1 MDKTH
6 RLLLRVAATATLL
19 FAAGHMLGAASSWS
33 PMGETPVLQSMR
45 EFSFEVS
52 GATRTY
58 WHFYY
63 GFGVYIGL
71 LLAVQAIT
79 LWQFASLPFRAIQ
92 HILATIAVAWMV
104 GTAILW
110 HYIFVVPAVFSLV
123 CTTCIVAALLSGRRQ
138 HEEG

>member
-1 MDKTH
+1 MDLTP
-6 RLLLRVAATATLL
+6 RFLLRAAATATLV

-33 PMGETPVLQSMR
+33 PLGETPVLQSMR

-71 LLAVQAIT
+71 LLAVQAMV
-79 LWQFASLPFRAIQ
+79 LWQLASLPSRAIQ
-92 HILATIAVAWMV
+92 HILATTAVAWMI

-110 HYIFVVPAVFSLV
+110 QYIFVVPAVFSLV
-123 CTTCIVAALLSGRRQ
+123 CTICMVAALLAGRR
-138 HEEG
+138 HA